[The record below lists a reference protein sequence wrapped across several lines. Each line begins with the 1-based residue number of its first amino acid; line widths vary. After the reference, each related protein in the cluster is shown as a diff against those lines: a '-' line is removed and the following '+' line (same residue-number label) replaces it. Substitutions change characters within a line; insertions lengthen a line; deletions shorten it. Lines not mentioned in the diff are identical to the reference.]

1 MNLPNFFSI
10 SYKFFRKSCFIRR
23 HTIAQKNFGWTYADC
38 RISGEKGFASRLN
51 NSLDWW
57 CKAHFFCAYAKE
69 VLLRVSDDFSFSAV
83 PLSRKRKAVSDRP
96 IHKWNKPSCT
106 AGKPGRMILS
116 VRPDTLGQTYKII
129 LPCRWFTRFHAS
141 GYVPFPFWRFP
152 FFTDF
157 SFEVFLSNLPPL
169 PFTSIFASFSEPHQ
183 AVISVLGA
191 KVIPGLDGNARSSLL
206 FSAKISSPAGSI
218 FPEKPCIP

>member
-1 MNLPNFFSI
+1 MMQGPFLLCLCQRGAFTGSQMISFF
-10 SYKFFRKSCFIRR
+10 
-23 HTIAQKNFGWTYADC
+23 
-38 RISGEKGFASRLN
+38 
-51 NSLDWW
+51 
-57 CKAHFFCAYAKE
+57 
-69 VLLRVSDDFSFSAV
+69 AV

-129 LPCRWFTRFHAS
+129 LPCRWFARFHAS

-169 PFTSIFASFSEPHQ
+169 PFTSIFAPFSEPHQ

-206 FSAKISSPAGSI
+206 FSEKISSPAGSI
-218 FPEKPCIP
+218 LPEKPCIP

>member
-1 MNLPNFFSI
+1 MNVCRLPH
-10 SYKFFRKSCFIRR
+10 KRRKGLCLTPKQQFRLMMQGPF
-23 HTIAQKNFGWTYADC
+23 
-38 RISGEKGFASRLN
+38 
-51 NSLDWW
+51 
-57 CKAHFFCAYAKE
+57 
-69 VLLRVSDDFSFSAV
+69 LLCLCQRGAFTGSQMISFSAV

-169 PFTSIFASFSEPHQ
+169 PFTSIFAPFSEPHQ

-191 KVIPGLDGNARSSLL
+191 KVIPGLDGKARSSLL
-206 FSAKISSPAGSI
+206 FSVKISSPAGSI
-218 FPEKPCIP
+218 LTEKPCIP

>member
-1 MNLPNFFSI
+1 MQGPF
-10 SYKFFRKSCFIRR
+10 
-23 HTIAQKNFGWTYADC
+23 
-38 RISGEKGFASRLN
+38 
-51 NSLDWW
+51 
-57 CKAHFFCAYAKE
+57 
-69 VLLRVSDDFSFSAV
+69 LLCLCQRGAFTGSQMISFSAV

-191 KVIPGLDGNARSSLL
+191 KVIPELDGNARSSLL
-206 FSAKISSPAGSI
+206 FSEKISSPAGSI
-218 FPEKPCIP
+218 FPEKPCSTANRGNLFSSVVNLDVFLMSFLPFVSV

>member
-1 MNLPNFFSI
+1 MQGPF
-10 SYKFFRKSCFIRR
+10 
-23 HTIAQKNFGWTYADC
+23 
-38 RISGEKGFASRLN
+38 
-51 NSLDWW
+51 
-57 CKAHFFCAYAKE
+57 
-69 VLLRVSDDFSFSAV
+69 LLCLCQRGAFTGSQMISFSAV

-169 PFTSIFASFSEPHQ
+169 PFTSIFAPFSEPHQ
-183 AVISVLGA
+183 AVIFVLGA
-191 KVIPGLDGNARSSLL
+191 KVTPGLYGKARSSLL
-206 FSAKISSPAGSI
+206 FSGKISSPSGSI
-218 FPEKPCIP
+218 FPKNLAFPNPYLFKHPKRKRPMRQKDALKKMSDKREADKIV

>member
-1 MNLPNFFSI
+1 MNLPDFFLSHT
-10 SYKFFRKSCFIRR
+10 SFSVKAALFG
-23 HTIAQKNFGWTYADC
+23 HTIVQKDFERTCADY

-83 PLSRKRKAVSDRP
+83 PLCRKRKAVSDRP
-96 IHKWNKPSCT
+96 IHKWNKPSHT

-129 LPCRWFTRFHAS
+129 LPCRWFARFHAS
-141 GYVPFPFWRFP
+141 GSVPFPFGVFP
-152 FFTDF
+152 FSRISLLKF
-157 SFEVFLSNLPPL
+157 SCPICLHFRLPPFSRL
-169 PFTSIFASFSEPHQ
+169 SGSASGCHFRSGRKGNSGIGREC
-183 AVISVLGA
+183 
-191 KVIPGLDGNARSSLL
+191 KV
-206 FSAKISSPAGSI
+206 
-218 FPEKPCIP
+218 KPPVFGKNLQPCG